1 MDTLY
6 DLLGALPRDD
16 ADELRT
22 AFRNAVKGAHPDLNP
37 GDPLAGQKFREIV
50 RANEILTDQEQ
61 RDAYDHLL
69 HLAHKEQRQRMSYKT
84 LHKAAASVVVL
95 GIVAGLGL
103 GAYLAQEWSP
113 EVSSAMKHVTDTVL
127 VRPGDFAS
135 LPSPA
140 AARTEPAPAVVARTE
155 AVPAAAADTKIHVA
169 SAEPPAVDKPQTV
182 TDAIVPIVVT
192 STTVTPRPDPDN
204 STTASVGPPLNLAPG
219 DSKASRE
226 RGIFA
231 YRSGDLDG
239 AIAEF
244 DRAIRLDPTSAAA
257 YVDRGIVLYRL
268 QRFERAFAD
277 IAQAKRL
284 ERTRAAKAAA
294 AAAARKPRG
303 PLAQQAPQANGYQL
317 FPRRTARLEASTP

>member
-1 MDTLY
+1 METLY

-50 RANEILTDQEQ
+50 RANEILTDQDQ
-61 RDAYDHLL
+61 RAAYDHLL
-69 HLAHKEQRQRMSYKT
+69 NLAHKEQRQRTSYKS

-95 GIVAGLGL
+95 GIVAGLGI
-103 GAYLAQEWSP
+103 GSYLAQEWSP
-113 EVSSAMKHVTDTVL
+113 EVSGAVKQFTDTVF
-127 VRPGDFAS
+127 VRPGAFAS
-135 LPSPA
+135 LPPAPAKAEPA
-140 AARTEPAPAVVARTE
+140 AAMVAKAETAPPAQ
-155 AVPAAAADTKIHVA
+155 ADSKVRVA
-169 SAEPPAVDKPQTV
+169 SAEPPPIDKPQTV

-192 STTVTPRPDPDN
+192 STAVTPQPAPETG
-204 STTASVGPPLNLAPG
+204 TTASVGPPMNIAPG
-219 DSKASRE
+219 DAKSSRE
-226 RGIFA
+226 RGIVA
-231 YRSGDLDG
+231 YRSGDLDA

-244 DRAIRLDPTSAAA
+244 DRAIRLDPAFSAA
-257 YVDRGIVLYRL
+257 YVDRSIVLYRL

-294 AAAARKPRG
+294 TAARKPRG
-303 PLAQQAPQANGYQL
+303 PVALPAPQTNGYQL

>member
-50 RANEILTDQEQ
+50 RANEILIDGEQ
-61 RDAYDHLL
+61 RAAYDHLL

-113 EVSSAMKHVTDTVL
+113 EVSGAMKHVTDTVL
-127 VRPGDFAS
+127 VRPSDFAS
-135 LPSPA
+135 LPPPSS
-140 AARTEPAPAVVARTE
+140 ARTEPAAAVVVKTE
-155 AVPAAAADTKIHVA
+155 AVPADTRIRVA
-169 SAEPPAVDKPQTV
+169 SAEPPAIDQPQIV

-192 STTVTPRPDPDN
+192 STTVTPQAAAPDTN
-204 STTASVGPPLNLAPG
+204 TTASVGPPLNLAPG
-219 DSKASRE
+219 DPKVYRE
-226 RGIFA
+226 RGISA
-231 YRSGDLDG
+231 YRHGDLDA

-244 DRAIRLDPTSAAA
+244 DRAIRLDPAFSAA
-257 YVDRGIVLYRL
+257 YVDRSIVLYRL

-284 ERTRAAKAAA
+284 ERTRAAKAATTVK
-294 AAAARKPRG
+294 KPKG
-303 PLAQQAPQANGYQL
+303 PLAQTTPPTAVGYQL
-317 FPRRTARLEASTP
+317 FARRTARLEASTP